1 MSDRSASLMETL
13 AKKAGCTMLSD
24 LCFLAPFEKQ
34 LVAKRIKLIS
44 NDAFSLR
51 EWNDALHYLAHEPS
65 AATSQEARMCL
76 IAYLNQ
82 SARKNPDIAG

>member
-1 MSDRSASLMETL
+1 MFGRSASLMETL
-13 AKKAGCTMLSD
+13 AKEAGCTMLSD
-24 LCFLAPFEKQ
+24 LCFLMPIEKQ
-34 LVAKRIKLIS
+34 RQAQKIRFIS
-44 NDAFSLR
+44 SDAFSLR

-65 AATSQEARMCL
+65 ASSSQEARMRL

>member
-13 AKKAGCTMLSD
+13 AKKSGCTMLSD

-34 LVAKRIKLIS
+34 LLFAKRIKQLIS
-44 NDAFSLR
+44 SDVFSLR

-65 AATSQEARMCL
+65 AAS
-76 IAYLNQ
+76 
-82 SARKNPDIAG
+82 SS